1 MHASLP
7 NTDVPHIGMALSGGG
22 TRGVAHLGV
31 YKALIEAG
39 IQPTH
44 FSGTSAGAI
53 AGALIATGLDI
64 DELFRTVVDG
74 SSLFKVYKFGFPL
87 NGLSSL
93 EYLRTMLTRCGVPT
107 EFDALEYHLDVG
119 VSNMN
124 TGLFETHDK
133 GPLHEYIMASCA
145 IPLMFKPV
153 EINGE
158 VYIDGGVFEN
168 MPAEPLRN
176 HCDLVIGVNI
186 MPNVPQQ
193 LRGNS
198 NIFSILNR
206 SFELIVFNTTSL
218 GFASCDILIDP
229 PELGQYH
236 FLSFS
241 QLEKMY
247 EVGYEA
253 GKRHLPEIKA
263 HLAANPRLRAV
274 E

>member
-1 MHASLP
+1 
-7 NTDVPHIGMALSGGG
+7 MALSGGG

-31 YKALIEAG
+31 YKALVEAG

-53 AGALIATGLDI
+53 AGALMATGRDV
-64 DELFRTVVDG
+64 DELFRIVVDG

-93 EYLRTMLTRCGVPT
+93 EYLRTMLKRCGVPET
-107 EFDALEYHLDVG
+107 FNDLRYHLDVG

-124 TGLFETHDK
+124 TGLFETHDN
-133 GPLHEYIMASCA
+133 GPLHEFIMASCA

-168 MPAEPLRN
+168 MPTEPLRK

-186 MPNVPQQ
+186 MPNVPQE
-193 LRGNS
+193 LKANS

-218 GFASCDILIDP
+218 GFAGCDVLIDP

-241 QLEKMY
+241 HLEKIY

-253 GKRHLPEIKA
+253 TARQLPEIRA
-263 HLAANPRLRAV
+263 RIAADPRLRALSD
-274 E
+274 

>member
-1 MHASLP
+1 
-7 NTDVPHIGMALSGGG
+7 MALSGGG

-31 YKALIEAG
+31 YKALLEAG

-53 AGALIATGLDI
+53 AGALIATGRDV
-64 DELFRTVVDG
+64 DELFQIVVDG

-107 EFDALEYHLDVG
+107 TFDALTYHLEVG

-124 TGLFETHDK
+124 TGLFETHHA

-145 IPLMFKPV
+145 IPLMFKPM
-153 EINGE
+153 EIEGE

-168 MPAEPLRN
+168 LPAAPLRN
-176 HCDLVIGVNI
+176 HCDLVVGVNI
-186 MPNVPQQ
+186 MPNVPQR

-218 GFASCDILIDP
+218 GFASCDVLIDP

-241 QLEKMY
+241 LLDKMY
-247 EVGYEA
+247 EAGYAA
-253 GKRHLPEIKA
+253 GVRALPEIRA
-263 HLAANPRLRAV
+263 HLAKNAALAAAQPGTADGTLH
-274 E
+274 